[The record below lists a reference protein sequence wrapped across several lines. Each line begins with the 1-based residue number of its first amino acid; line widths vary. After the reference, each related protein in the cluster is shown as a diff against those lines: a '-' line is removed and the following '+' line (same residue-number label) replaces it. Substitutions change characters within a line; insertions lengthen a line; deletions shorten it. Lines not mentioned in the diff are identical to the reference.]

1 MKMQA
6 QWALLSL
13 ALLVAVAAWASIT
26 TDYDH
31 NVNFVNFKTYSR
43 GKLETANSIWDERVK
58 TGVGSALAGKGWTL
72 FPLEEMSW

>member
-31 NVNFVNFKTYSR
+31 SELRQLQKLFLGQAVNGEFHL
-43 GKLETANSIWDERVK
+43 G
-58 TGVGSALAGKGWTL
+58 
-72 FPLEEMSW
+72 

>member
-6 QWALLSL
+6 RWALLSL
-13 ALLVAVAAWASIT
+13 ALLVAVAASASIT

-31 NVNFVNFKTYSR
+31 NVNFVNFKTYSW

-58 TGVGSALAGKGWTL
+58 TRVDTALPAKAGPW
-72 FPLEEMSW
+72 FPQEEMSW